1 MNPVNRV
8 ALSSLAIALVIFGFW
23 LFLVWVT

>member
-1 MNPVNRV
+1 MSPVNRV
-8 ALSSLAIALVIFGFW
+8 ALSSFAIAIVFFGFW